1 MFYDTE
7 DTLFWMNDCWEEDV
21 HVLCCYEVL
30 YYLLVLKL
38 IINIDKGGLKFDN
51 YNFEDAQIH
60 RQFF

>member
-1 MFYDTE
+1 MIVEKKMYMYCVVMKFYI
-7 DTLFWMNDCWEEDV
+7 
-21 HVLCCYEVL
+21 
-30 YYLLVLKL
+30 YLLVLKL